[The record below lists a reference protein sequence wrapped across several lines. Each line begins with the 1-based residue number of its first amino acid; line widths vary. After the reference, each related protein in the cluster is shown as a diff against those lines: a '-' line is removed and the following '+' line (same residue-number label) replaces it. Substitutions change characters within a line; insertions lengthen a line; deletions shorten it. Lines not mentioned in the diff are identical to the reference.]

1 VNRYTE
7 PATLRRDEAEMIQRL
22 AARRLIDRAKGLLMS
37 RKHMTEPEAFRW
49 LQRAAMDRRMPMQIV
64 ATNVIAT
71 FSD

>member
-1 VNRYTE
+1 
-7 PATLRRDEAEMIQRL
+7 MIQRL
-22 AARRLIDRAKGLLMS
+22 AARRLIDRAKGVLMS